1 MATSTFYDKIVIGKQ
16 AAEILV
22 KGLKEPKYPRPAS
35 RENERKRSEELSELY
50 HTNLKRA
57 SETEIGS

>member
-1 MATSTFYDKIVIGKQ
+1 MATSTFYDKIVIEKP
-16 AAEILV
+16 AARILV
-22 KGLKEPKYPRPAS
+22 KGLKNPKHPQPPS

-57 SETEIGS
+57 SETEIGN